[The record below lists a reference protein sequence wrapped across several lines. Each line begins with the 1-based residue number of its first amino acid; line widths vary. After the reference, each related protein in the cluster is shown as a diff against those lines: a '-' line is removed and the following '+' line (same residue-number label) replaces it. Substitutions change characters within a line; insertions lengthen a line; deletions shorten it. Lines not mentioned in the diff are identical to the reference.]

1 MRSAFPFLFCLIL
14 SPPLQFWTD
23 SSSPEFTPLN
33 DSSEMSL
40 PATGSA
46 VHLKPHVDESGGLPS
61 VVQQPLL
68 HHDDDTIQSPMSA
81 PKGFFTAIAP
91 AGYTSVPALI
101 LCIYI
106 IQKAFHDQSSV
117 VGQYPGGLFG
127 RGSKVLRFVNLLSLV
142 FFLIPWIV
150 RFVMFYNVYGPNVR
164 EQLPR
169 TPCVRFQA
177 SASVCTFHYPLS
189 NATPVDWA
197 FMVLC
202 ALSVRYFRTVT
213 TIFFGSAIYKAS
225 SLPPLFLRCGRPTRT
240 LTPFRQL
247 RRINIAQKLAQLLA
261 VGTSNRECEIF
272 CQVHPHL
279 LQVLPVFSSAPLML
293 SITGCSATISLP
305 TSPAVSPCDSSATPS
320 WLYSLPPFFSLNFT
334 SFWKQPKAA
343 LIRQFSLLT
352 LCWCCLPL

>member
-1 MRSAFPFLFCLIL
+1 
-14 SPPLQFWTD
+14 
-23 SSSPEFTPLN
+23 
-33 DSSEMSL
+33 MSL
-40 PATGSA
+40 PATGSE
-46 VHLKPHVDESGGLPS
+46 VHLKPHAMDESGGLPS

-106 IQKAFHDQSSV
+106 IQKAFLDQSSV

-127 RGSKVLRFVNLLSLV
+127 RGSKVLLFVNLLSLV
-142 FFLIPWIV
+142 FFLIPWSV
-150 RFVMFYNVYGPNVR
+150 RFLMFYNVYGPNVR

-169 TPCVRFQA
+169 TPCVRYQA
-177 SASVCTFHYPLS
+177 SSSICTFDYPLS
-189 NATPVDWA
+189 SATPVDWA

-225 SLPPLFLRCGRPTRT
+225 SLPPSFFAMRPPHAHV

-247 RRINIAQKLAQLLA
+247 RRIDVAQKLAQLLA
-261 VGTSNRECEIF
+261 VRTSNRECEIF

-320 WLYSLPPFFSLNFT
+320 WL
-334 SFWKQPKAA
+334 
-343 LIRQFSLLT
+343 
-352 LCWCCLPL
+352 